1 MPDLSLTSEQELLKS
16 TAREFVER
24 ECSLATVRQIQ
35 EEEGGFS
42 RELWRKIAGLGWA
55 GILIPPA
62 HGGEGGTL
70 TDAAV
75 LYEEMGRGLLPS
87 PHHSSAVLG
96 ALILLRGGAG
106 EQKERLLPAVA
117 RGELILALA
126 CTEAGYGWGPEHV
139 RLTATPIAGGA
150 FVLDGTKQF
159 VPDAGIAG
167 QLICVAR
174 TASSADA
181 ARTASS
187 GDEQEGLTLF
197 LVARDAAGV
206 QLRPMTGFVG
216 EPLYEVI
223 FSGVEVS
230 PDGIIGEVHRGWE
243 VLAPALDSATALICA
258 YIAGA
263 SRKVYERSLAYAQGR
278 VQFGQPI
285 ARFQRVQDHLIDMV
299 NNADGARWT
308 AYEAVWKLEN
318 GKPGAEE
325 AVSVAKVVASE
336 GFYQL
341 CESSHHL
348 HAGIGSDE
356 AYGLYLY
363 TKASRSLYHYLGDPA
378 FHRRRLARLLQL

>member
-1 MPDLSLTSEQELLKS
+1 MPDLSLTSEQELLRS

-24 ECSLATVRQIQ
+24 ECSLATVRKIQ

-42 RELWRKIAGLGWA
+42 RELWQKIVDLGWP

-62 HGGEGGTL
+62 YGGEGGTL

-75 LYEEMGRGLLPS
+75 LYEEMGRGLLPG

-96 ALILLRGGAG
+96 ALILLQGGAG
-106 EQKERLLPAVA
+106 GQQERLLPAVA
-117 RGELILALA
+117 RGERILALA

-139 RLTATPIAGGA
+139 QLTARSTDGGA

-159 VPDAGIAG
+159 VPDAGIAD

-174 TASSADA
+174 SG
-181 ARTASS
+181 SS
-187 GDEQEGLTLF
+187 GDDQEGLTLC
-197 LVARDAAGV
+197 LVAREAAGV
-206 QLRPMTGFVG
+206 QHRPMAGFVG
-216 EPLYEVI
+216 EPLSEVT

-230 PDGIIGEVHRGWE
+230 PDDIIGEVHRGWE
-243 VLAPALDSATALICA
+243 VLAPALDSATTLICA

-299 NNADGARWT
+299 NNADAARWT

>member
-1 MPDLSLTSEQELLKS
+1 MPDLSLTSEQELLRS

-24 ECSLATVRQIQ
+24 ECPLATVRKIQ

-42 RELWRKIAGLGWA
+42 RELWQQIAALGWP

-62 HGGEGGTL
+62 YGGEGGTL

-75 LYEEMGRGLLPS
+75 LYEEMGRGLLPG

-96 ALILLRGGAG
+96 ALILLQGGAG

-117 RGELILALA
+117 RGERILALA

-139 RLTATPIAGGA
+139 QMTARPKAGGA

-159 VPDAGIAG
+159 VPDAGIAD

-174 TASSADA
+174 TASS
-181 ARTASS
+181 
-187 GDEQEGLTLF
+187 GDGQEGLTLC
-197 LVARDAAGV
+197 LVAREAAGV
-206 QLRPMTGFVG
+206 RHRPMAGFVG
-216 EPLYEVI
+216 EPLYEVT

-230 PDGIIGEVHRGWE
+230 PDDIIGEVHRGWE
-243 VLAPALDSATALICA
+243 LLAPALDSATTLICA

-263 SRKVYERSLAYAQGR
+263 SRRVYERSLAYAQGR

-299 NNADGARWT
+299 NNADAARWT

-318 GKPGAEE
+318 GKPGTEE

-378 FHRRRLARLLQL
+378 FHRRRLAGLLNL

>member
-1 MPDLSLTSEQELLKS
+1 MPDLSLTSEQELLRN

-24 ECSLATVRQIQ
+24 ECPLATVRKIQ

-42 RELWRKIAGLGWA
+42 RELWQQIAGLGWP
-55 GILIPPA
+55 GILIPPEY
-62 HGGEGGTL
+62 GGEGGTL

-75 LYEEMGRGLLPS
+75 LYEEMGRGLLPG

-96 ALILLRGGAG
+96 ALILLEGGAE

-117 RGELILALA
+117 RGERILALA

-139 RLTATPIAGGA
+139 QLTARPKDGGA

-159 VPDAGIAG
+159 VPDAAIAD

-174 TASSADA
+174 TGPPGDA
-181 ARTASS
+181 
-187 GDEQEGLTLF
+187 QEGLTLC
-197 LVARDAAGV
+197 LVAREAAGV
-206 QLRPMTGFVG
+206 QHRPMAGFVG
-216 EPLYEVI
+216 EPLSEVT

-230 PDGIIGEVHRGWE
+230 PDDIIGEVHKGWE
-243 VLAPALDSATALICA
+243 VLAPALDSATTLICA

-299 NNADGARWT
+299 NNADAARWT